1 MTWYWTSL
9 ISWFAVYVLTLVR
22 CPFRY
27 FAHLKKLR
35 YLLMLSGQSSLS
47 ILNISPLL
55 DMNFAKISFQPVS
68 YLFNLEKTLILGKM
82 EGRRRREQQRIR
94 WLDGVIDSMDMSLSR
109 LRQLVMDREA
119 WHAAVCGISKSRT
132 QLSDWAELNWLMI
145 LCGHDYSINWW
156 GPDFAIVCFLI
167 KDTHSNFVRKIT
179 GTHSDRGRV
188 KF

>member
-1 MTWYWTSL
+1 MSFFVLICTFLMTWYWTSL

-22 CPFRY
+22 CPFRF

-94 WLDGVIDSMDMSLSR
+94 WLDGVIDSMDVSLTK
-109 LRQLVMDREA
+109 LQEIVKDREA
-119 WHAAVCGISKSRT
+119 WHAAFHGVAKNWT
-132 QLSDWAELNWLMI
+132 QLSNWTTTM
-145 LCGHDYSINWW
+145 
-156 GPDFAIVCFLI
+156 FLA
-167 KDTHSNFVRKIT
+167 KQNL
-179 GTHSDRGRV
+179 